1 MVKKITPK
9 EWMQVQEKFLKAH
22 TYFTT
27 TSQKLRNQN
36 KNIVLNKIQQQLKN
50 K

>member
-1 MVKKITPK
+1 LVKKLTPK
-9 EWMQVQEKFLKAH
+9 ECLKIQEKFLKAH
-22 TYFTT
+22 TYFTA

-36 KNIVLNKIQQQLKN
+36 KITVLNKIQQQLKN